1 MTASET
7 ENYIKNHVSSNN
19 SFMAGRLGT
28 IELSAVEHVYQ
39 KRLGISSKVPEKTI
53 KMLCSN
59 AGFFP
64 NDEREVEKFTDLML
78 DAIKTVDLM
87 ATWQDNELYLMKF
100 YTKKKVAFCQLK
112 DIEPVLGKPDSWVKS
127 LAGKK
132 VLVIHPYEKSIQIQ
146 YEKRKLIFPNGFLP
160 EFELKT
166 LKAVQTIAGTKDER
180 FNTWFDAL
188 YWMEEQIDNIDFDIA
203 LIGCGAYGFPL
214 AAYIKKIGK
223 RAIHLGGAT
232 QLIFGIMGSRWEEKD
247 YVKKYVNEYWTRP
260 LPEETPDEAKKI
272 ENGCYW

>member
-64 NDEREVEKFTDLML
+64 NDECEVEKFTDLML

-132 VLVIHPYEKSIQIQ
+132 VLVIHPYAKSIQMQ

-214 AAYIKKIGK
+214 AAYIKNIGK
-223 RAIHLGGAT
+223 QAIHLGGAT

-247 YVKKYVNEYWTRP
+247 YVKKYVNEYWARP